1 MGRTTWIVGMALF
14 AGLTG
19 SADATA
25 ETADP
30 LALQVMLHDEIG
42 IPLAAL
48 RQSQIEASRI
58 FKAVGITLTWVP
70 PGEVPANSLIIKI
83 VNTPIGDK
91 SRNPNVLGVSPGSKD
106 APGRVAWLYYSRIQ
120 ELARFLHLE
129 VAQLL
134 GHVMAHEMGHLLLP
148 HDAHAAA
155 GLIKR
160 GWDNHQAILAA
171 TGSLTFEASQAAQ
184 IRARLQGRTPNP

>member
-1 MGRTTWIVGMALF
+1 
-14 AGLTG
+14 
-19 SADATA
+19 
-25 ETADP
+25 
-30 LALQVMLHDEIG
+30 
-42 IPLAAL
+42 L

-83 VNTPIGDK
+83 VNTPIGHK

-155 GLIKR
+155 GLMKR

-184 IRARLQGRTPNP
+184 IRTRLQGRTPNP

>member
-1 MGRTTWIVGMALF
+1 MGRTTWIAAGALF

-106 APGRVAWLYYSRIQ
+106 APGRVTWLYYSRIQ

-155 GLIKR
+155 GLMKR

-184 IRARLQGRTPNP
+184 IRTRLQGRTPNP

>member
-1 MGRTTWIVGMALF
+1 MGRTTWIAAGALF

-155 GLIKR
+155 GLMKR
-160 GWDNHQAILAA
+160 GWDNRQAILAA

-184 IRARLQGRTPNP
+184 IRTRLQGRTPNP